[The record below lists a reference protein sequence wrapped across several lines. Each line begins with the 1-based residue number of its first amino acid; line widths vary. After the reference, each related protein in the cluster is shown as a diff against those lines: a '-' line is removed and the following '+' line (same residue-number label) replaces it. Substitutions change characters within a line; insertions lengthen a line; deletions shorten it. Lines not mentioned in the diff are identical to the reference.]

1 MTGPSTPAAPA
12 TTPADDPRALIVR
25 QLQVLG
31 ELAEL
36 GLELARAIARPATA
50 DGTPE
55 APADTPP
62 PPQPAK
68 GDACCL
74 AFARAARAVRLT
86 IALQSRLIAD
96 LRALDEVAERH
107 RKAGPL
113 NATTERKLCVRRIVQ
128 RVIDAEIGDEA
139 EYRRLAAE
147 ARERLEHDEIYG
159 DVLSRPVGELITL
172 ICRDLG
178 LSPDWGQLAQEAWAQ
193 DEIASGQVGS
203 PFIPPRGRRPE
214 PPDPEAGAGGRL
226 TAPQAASP

>member
-1 MTGPSTPAAPA
+1 MTAPPPPAAT

-36 GLELARAIARPATA
+36 GLDLARAIARPATA
-50 DGTPE
+50 ETTPD
-55 APADTPP
+55 APPETPTA
-62 PPQPAK
+62 PQAVK
-68 GDACCL
+68 GDPSL

-96 LRALDEVAERH
+96 LRALDEVLERH
-107 RKAGPL
+107 RKAGPII
-113 NATTERKLCVRRIVQ
+113 ATTERKQCVRRIVQ
-128 RVIDAEIGDEA
+128 RVIDAEIGDA
-139 EYRRLAAE
+139 DEYHRLAAE
-147 ARERLEHDEIYG
+147 ARERLESDEIYG
-159 DVLSRPVGELITL
+159 DVLTRPVGELVAM

-178 LSPDWGQLAQEAWAQ
+178 LSPDWPGLAQEAWAQ

-214 PPDPEAGAGGRL
+214 PPDPEAGAGGRMK
-226 TAPQAASP
+226 APQAASP